1 MPQQW
6 KLEVPVSMTQE
17 HELHIYKNPPPSLRN
32 ATCWNIRRH
41 LRISTFEEI
50 EYLMEWEKMQKA
62 KGLDDGCRQADLI
75 TEIET
80 IVEGAKSKTN
90 KELLVSAE
98 SDAQRKKN
106 IRQNRQVEKEIN
118 REIEAFELD
127 RQLNN
132 KNAEIISFSDVEE
145 ELPSN
150 PLDLLRRKQREAF
163 GKINE

>member
-1 MPQQW
+1 M
-6 KLEVPVSMTQE
+6 KVPVCYDPRNMNY
-17 HELHIYKNPPPSLRN
+17 IYIKKS
-32 ATCWNIRRH
+32 ATEFEKCYLLEYQTAFKGKYI
-41 LRISTFEEI
+41 EEI

-62 KGLDDGCRQADLI
+62 KSLDEGLQAKADLI

-127 RQLNN
+127 RQPNN
-132 KNAEIISFSDVEE
+132 KNAEIISLNELEE

-150 PLDLLRRKQREAF
+150 PLDLLRRKQREML